1 MTKRLGGAFGGWAGA
16 LLLVA
21 TAALAGCGGGDTAA
35 PVDPSIKGACDFLT
49 DAQVNA
55 LLGTPTRSTYDNDR
69 GIPGTYCSWGSL
81 DSNFGDAADADYADE
96 DVYSLDIEEAS
107 DSEARADFDKRA
119 HGKTAK
125 PVKHLGDEA
134 YTRLFDD
141 GVHPEIDVRV
151 GSRVISVNVF
161 PNSVHTLTDE
171 KQRQIER
178 EAAEL
183 VVARLRGGSSAVPTS
198 SEESS

>member
-1 MTKRLGGAFGGWAGA
+1 MITSRWACA

-21 TAALAGCGGGDTAA
+21 TAAIAGCGGGGGTAA

-81 DSNFGDAADADYADE
+81 DSNFGDAADYDYSDE

-119 HGKTAK
+119 HGKTAE
-125 PVKHLGDEA
+125 PVKRLGDEA

-171 KQRQIER
+171 MQRQIER
-178 EAAEL
+178 QAAEL
-183 VVARLRGGSSAVPTS
+183 VVARLTGKSSAAPTTS
-198 SEESS
+198 ESSS